1 MKRDDMK
8 STEDN
13 LDYRSKKENRIMMA
27 SADDGPGISARKIA
41 ELPGDTLAEKVERA
55 TGVTP
60 SPYLTLPEAM
70 DLLKKSGAVD

>member
-41 ELPGDTLAEKVERA
+41 ELPGDTLVEKVRLA

>member
-1 MKRDDMK
+1 MIRNENKN
-8 STEDN
+8 TEDN
-13 LDYRSKKENRIMMA
+13 LDYRSKKEKRIMMA

-41 ELPGDTLAEKVERA
+41 ELPGKTLSEKVEKA

-60 SPYLTLPEAM
+60 SPYLTLQEAM

>member
-1 MKRDDMK
+1 MKRNEMK
-8 STEDN
+8 ASEDN
-13 LDYRSKKENRIMMA
+13 LDYASNKEERIIMA

-41 ELPGDTLAEKVERA
+41 ELPGNTLAEKVEKA